1 METCK
6 RAFRRATLISYKTLE
21 TDVRSRGCI
30 VHVCPSSR
38 GNPPRMQVLGWA
50 RKANSQGLQL
60 VPIPSDPFVLPGTL
74 KSDPLRGAIFVPL
87 HVHVLP
93 EPAPQLLKG
102 ERKGF

>member
-1 METCK
+1 
-6 RAFRRATLISYKTLE
+6 
-21 TDVRSRGCI
+21 
-30 VHVCPSSR
+30 
-38 GNPPRMQVLGWA
+38 MQVLGWA

-102 ERKGF
+102 ERKSF